1 MARAPHTLGFAA
13 LLAALVL
20 SGCAT
25 TPRVWTEP
33 PVMSAEARE
42 AHNLRVFDRAVARVE
57 GRFFD
62 VKLRGV
68 DWPSARARHREAARQ
83 ATTDEEL
90 YTALNTL
97 LSELGESHTGA
108 LPPRDAFQERNGT
121 RVATGFMMRR
131 IEGRWVIQRVY
142 PGSAAEEAGVQ
153 AGWVVLSR
161 DGQPIPPLGQRF
173 PMTPGQEIQF
183 EFLDADDVVREMA
196 LLAGPVVWAPR
207 RESRLL
213 DDGTLYV
220 GFERFDIATIRWLG
234 KELETHRTAPA
245 AIIDLR
251 NNPGGLLMS
260 ARLAIAQFFPRRVEI
275 GTFIQ
280 RSGREHDTGS
290 LTWGSARFQGPVAI
304 IVNEASASSSEIF
317 SHVLQHHDRAVV
329 VGRKTA
335 GAVIAALD
343 YRLPDGGLLQVAISD
358 YVGLDGKRL
367 EGRGVT
373 PDVTVPV
380 TLSDLRRGRD
390 AELEAAR
397 AALRKAAPD
406 RAADAGGSGNPK
418 TQFAKSQRTARLR
431 RKGCGR
437 PVRGPGLQPGGVF
450 ASDEFP
456 HAVGRVPSRGVLG
469 RTGARSGD
477 RAYSADGWPASRDP
491 NGFWDTVGRVPSRG
505 VLGRTGA
512 RSEGYSNPPYTIHH
526 PRSTIHSLPTTRD
539 SRVK

>member
-1 MARAPHTLGFAA
+1 MSRASLTLRTFA
-13 LLAALVL
+13 LLAALVF

-25 TPRVWTEP
+25 APRVWTDP
-33 PVMSAEARE
+33 PALSAEARE
-42 AHNLRVFDRAVARVE
+42 AHNLRIFDRSVARVE
-57 GRFFD
+57 SRFFD
-62 VKLRGV
+62 VKMRGV
-68 DWPSARARHREAARQ
+68 DWPEARARHRAAARR

-90 YTALNTL
+90 YTELNGL
-97 LSELGESHTGA
+97 LGELGESHTGA

-131 IEGRWVIQRVY
+131 IQARWVIQRVF
-142 PGSAAEEAGVQ
+142 PGSAAEQAGVR
-153 AGWVVLSR
+153 AGWVVVSR
-161 DGQPIPPLGQRF
+161 NGQPIPPLGQRF

-183 EFLDADDVVREMA
+183 EFLDADDVVREMT
-196 LLAGPVVWAPR
+196 LLAGPVVWTPQ

-213 DDGTLYV
+213 DDGTLYL
-220 GFERFDIATIRWLG
+220 GFERFDVSTIRWLG
-234 KELETHRTAPA
+234 RELEANRMAPA

-260 ARLAIAQFFPRRVEI
+260 ARFAIAQFFPRRVEI

-280 RSGREHDTGS
+280 RSGRERDTGS

-317 SHVLQHHDRAVV
+317 SHVLQHHSRAVV

-335 GAVIAALD
+335 GAVIAAMD

-380 TLSDLRRGRD
+380 TLADLRRGYD

-397 AALRKAAPD
+397 AALRNAPD
-406 RAADAGGSGNPK
+406 AATTQAGKVGNPNSRRS
-418 TQFAKSQRTARLR
+418 KSQTRARLR
-431 RKGCGR
+431 RKG
-437 PVRGPGLQPGGVF
+437 
-450 ASDEFP
+450 
-456 HAVGRVPSRGVLG
+456 G
-469 RTGARSGD
+469 RTTGQGI
-477 RAYSADGWPASRDP
+477 GPAASP
-491 NGFWDTVGRVPSRG
+491 
-505 VLGRTGA
+505 
-512 RSEGYSNPPYTIHH
+512 
-526 PRSTIHSLPTTRD
+526 STIYPLDTFQRC
-539 SRVK
+539 SRVRV